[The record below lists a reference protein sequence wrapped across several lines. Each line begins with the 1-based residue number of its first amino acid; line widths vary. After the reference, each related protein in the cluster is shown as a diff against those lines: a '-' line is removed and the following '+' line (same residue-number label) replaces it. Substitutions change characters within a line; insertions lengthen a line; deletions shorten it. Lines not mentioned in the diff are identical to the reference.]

1 MRVGVDDAERESGS
15 ESITEENGAER
26 QRLRLWMMSFESLV
40 LALPEIRLLLSVYF
54 CLPLLMVCREK
65 CKSEVCDYQEGG
77 PSHRGLIWSCPKS
90 LCSFN
95 IPRAKRE
102 LAQLNR
108 CTSPQQKLA
117 CLRKVVQLIT
127 QSPSQRGVC
136 SGKGLAGR
144 WLQKSRCKHLLGSSA
159 ILKGH
164 RDGLMCSRVFPYE
177 HPRACSAE
185 WVPSNGGRG

>member
-1 MRVGVDDAERESGS
+1 MLETLKAAGFCCC
-15 ESITEENGAER
+15 
-26 QRLRLWMMSFESLV
+26 LRS
-40 LALPEIRLLLSVYF
+40 LLSVYF
-54 CLPLLMVCREK
+54 CLPLLMVCHEK

-77 PSHRGLIWSCPKS
+77 PSHCGLTWSLPKS

-136 SGKGLAGR
+136 SG
-144 WLQKSRCKHLLGSSA
+144 LQKSRCKHLLRSSA

-164 RDGLMCSRVFPYE
+164 RDGLMCVVEYSCVSTPE
-177 HPRACSAE
+177 PVLQSGCL
-185 WVPSNGGRG
+185 VMGVGGRGVD

>member
-1 MRVGVDDAERESGS
+1 M
-15 ESITEENGAER
+15 
-26 QRLRLWMMSFESLV
+26 
-40 LALPEIRLLLSVYF
+40 VYH
-54 CLPLLMVCREK
+54 EK
-65 CKSEVCDYQEGG
+65 CKSEICDYQEGG
-77 PSHRGLIWSCPKS
+77 PSHRGLTRSLPKS

-136 SGKGLAGR
+136 SGR
-144 WLQKSRCKHLLGSSA
+144 WLQTSRCKRLLRSSA

-164 RDGLMCSRVFPYE
+164 RDGLMCSSVCE
-177 HPRACSAE
+177 HHGASSAE
-185 WVPSNGGRG
+185 WVPSNEGRG